1 MRKPWKNA
9 LNIMTTT
16 VNNNESEV
24 LVNCIGFSGLF
35 YKFLGEDIKIG
46 NQILYPGRYEF
57 DYLIKLDDKCK
68 NGHLTFSFTGSI
80 KIRKR
85 NGRYYDFISGA
96 IGDIV
101 TYFKPEL
108 SIFEKLHTCNHLG
121 QPTCIDNIRYHINEG
136 KTDQEIAEMY
146 NISDIKA
153 IEILRNASDNKDL
166 FYYLVFRLG
175 VAENWENL
183 ANEAIR
189 EIEKRRNSKLK
200 IEGKDRVYKQF
211 PEKECEVLENLYQLG
226 YASNVQKELKDKAR
240 KEGQKQKEL
249 KEIEDERDKAI
260 AKAQKEYEIKKAV
273 VSFGISWSNVIFYDH
288 SSKLCFNYS
297 DCYKKIPSDLINE
310 FICTNVL
317 PENIDIINEDKGR

>member
-1 MRKPWKNA
+1 
-9 LNIMTTT
+9 MTTT
-16 VNNNESEV
+16 VNNNESKV

-240 KEGQKQKEL
+240 KEEQKQKEL

-317 PENIDIINEDKGR
+317 PEYIDVVNKDKGIE